1 MIEIKYNAEALEV
14 EIKGHAGYADMGKDI
29 VCSAVSCLF
38 YTLAETL
45 EKSSDYLKGYT
56 VNTEKGYIKA
66 VPKPQYK
73 AVIQRTF
80 FTICTGLSMIA
91 EEYPKNV
98 AFSKVVG

>member
-1 MIEIKYNAEALEV
+1 MIEIKYNASELELN
-14 EIKGHAGYADMGKDI
+14 INGHAGYAEEGKDI

-45 EKSSDYLKGYT
+45 SSSTDYLKGYSI
-56 VNTEKGYIKA
+56 NTEKGHIKA
-66 VPKPQYK
+66 IPKPQYK

-91 EEYPKNV
+91 EEYPENV
-98 AFSKVVG
+98 TFSEVMG